1 MFWDEAFAI
10 AMFLINR
17 TLSRVI
23 GFDTPLHKLF
33 HTTPDYSQLKVFGC
47 ACWPNINARKLAFR
61 STKCVLLGY
70 NPNHKWYE
78 CLEVSLGRV
87 YVSRDAVFDETMF
100 PILEMHSNAGAW
112 LKDEISLLH
121 PMLFST
127 NLGCNVDITSAN
139 AIDHA
144 HEIAR
149 SNLISS
155 PSMDNEETNGVDTG
169 DTWSDLTVTIADAKD
184 PSTGSQD
191 NSPGGN
197 LSGADLPGSPPPTT
211 HAIPEG
217 SQLTCARAWGNASV
231 PMPVGSSMAEPS
243 NILIDS
249 SSHVADDIT
258 HIISST

>member
-1 MFWDEAFAI
+1 LGRRVQKLNSFFTIISVSHLISCPHTHQQNGVAEQKHRHIVDAGLSLLAHASMPLMFWDEAFAI

-100 PILEMHSNAGAW
+100 PILEMHSNAGA
-112 LKDEISLLH
+112 
-121 PMLFST
+121 
-127 NLGCNVDITSAN
+127 
-139 AIDHA
+139 
-144 HEIAR
+144 
-149 SNLISS
+149 
-155 PSMDNEETNGVDTG
+155 
-169 DTWSDLTVTIADAKD
+169 
-184 PSTGSQD
+184 
-191 NSPGGN
+191 
-197 LSGADLPGSPPPTT
+197 
-211 HAIPEG
+211 
-217 SQLTCARAWGNASV
+217 
-231 PMPVGSSMAEPS
+231 
-243 NILIDS
+243 
-249 SSHVADDIT
+249 
-258 HIISST
+258 